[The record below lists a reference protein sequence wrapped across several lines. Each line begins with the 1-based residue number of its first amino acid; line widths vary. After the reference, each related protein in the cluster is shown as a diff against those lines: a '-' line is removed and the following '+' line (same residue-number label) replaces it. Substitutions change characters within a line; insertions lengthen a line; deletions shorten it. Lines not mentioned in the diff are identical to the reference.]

1 MTLKYHFVEFTSIY
15 LLHVK
20 NLNIISLLTVHK
32 YFLVL
37 TCLKQ
42 YDYKNQYVCNFF
54 HSKLF
59 LNCKIILFWGK
70 VAERNSDF
78 YLKFQTKTTKTYDAE
93 SPKTPD
99 EEAVKFVV

>member
-54 HSKLF
+54 SFEIISKVK
-59 LNCKIILFWGK
+59 N
-70 VAERNSDF
+70 NS
-78 YLKFQTKTTKTYDAE
+78 LLGQ
-93 SPKTPD
+93 SC
-99 EEAVKFVV
+99 